1 MQPYQEASREIQRQ
15 GEAPI
20 TALKTAGAIAG
31 SGLAL
36 KRVLPFLSKY
46 IPQDFAIKG
55 LSKVDPRFGAF
66 INKAL
71 SEGEGID
78 EVKDFIK
85 SKVAPEEEE
94 DPEAAQAQNPK
105 DQRNII
111 EQYDPELHTYL
122 QQKIKAGE
130 SPIKAGTQALTHGR
144 FKKAIDKLTKDHKAQ
159 WADILQSVY
168 GADQGNPQ
176 QAQPPQQSAP
186 QQQAQPGP
194 QQGGQQQGP
203 AALMQAIQ
211 QAASLRKSRAQQ

>member
-20 TALKTAGAIAG
+20 TALKTAGAVAG

-55 LSKVDPRFGAF
+55 LSKVDPRFGTF

-71 SEGEGID
+71 NEGADID

-85 SKVAPEEEE
+85 SKVAPQEEEE
-94 DPEAAQAQNPK
+94 EPEAAQGQNPK
-105 DQRNII
+105 DARNII

-122 QQKIKAGE
+122 RQKIKAGE

-144 FKKAIDKLTKDHKAQ
+144 FKRAIDKLTKDHKAQ

-168 GADQGNPQ
+168 GAGQGNPQ
-176 QAQPPQQSAP
+176 QAQPPQQTAP

-194 QQGGQQQGP
+194 QQNQG
-203 AALMQAIQ
+203 ALLQAIQ
-211 QAASLRKSRAQQ
+211 QAAAVRQRKAQP